1 MEKLEQLKNLVNIKS
16 FSLTENKEIIAYLE
30 TEFGKVATEIIKLKN
45 VGSNRE
51 NLLIGLNCKLSNI
64 DNALVLSGHIDTVTA
79 NEKEYNTNPYEATI
93 IDNKLYGLGSID
105 MKSYFAV
112 ILNNINELKQLNIP
126 VVIAI
131 TGDEETDFEGV
142 NLITEKMKELNIIPK
157 LSIIGEPTSS
167 DICDKSKG
175 CFEYKIEVFGKSCH
189 SSNPS
194 NGVNANYILAKL
206 ILKIEELS
214 TKFDETTMS
223 CNVISGGS
231 KVNIISDYATL
242 KFDLR
247 TYNTKI
253 PEMVEEIM
261 LSYCKELENEYAGSK
276 ITLINEFKIC
286 PLQNNNPKL
295 ITKISEKFN
304 KQVKSFI
311 GGCEAGYYAKVGG
324 SGFVYGVGDLALAHK
339 PNEYADITEFIVYSD
354 GFINFITM
362 AYNWA

>member
-16 FSLTENKEIIAYLE
+16 FSLTENKEIIEYLE
-30 TEFGKVATEIIKLKN
+30 NEFGKVATEIIKIKN
-45 VGSNRE
+45 IGSDRE
-51 NLLIGLNCKLSNI
+51 NLLIGLNCNLSNI

-112 ILNNINELKQLNIP
+112 ILNNINELKQLDIP

-175 CFEYKIEVFGKSCH
+175 CFEYKIEVLGKSCH
-189 SSNPS
+189 SSNPN

-253 PEMVEEIM
+253 PEMVEEVM
-261 LSYCKELENEYAGSK
+261 LSYCKELENEYIGSK
-276 ITLINEFKIC
+276 ITLTNEFKIC
-286 PLQNNNPKL
+286 PLQNDNPKL
-295 ITKISEKFN
+295 IADISEKFN
-304 KQVKSFI
+304 KQVKPFI

-324 SGFVYGVGDLALAHK
+324 SAFVYGVGDLALAHK
-339 PNEYADITEFIVYSD
+339 PNEYAEITEFTSYNDS
-354 GFINFITM
+354 FINFITM
-362 AYNWA
+362 AYNLA